1 MTLSPRKTMR
11 RRNFINGII
20 GLAVASPLMARAQ
33 QAERVRRLGVLM
45 PYAASDPQ
53 VQARFEALVH
63 GLQQLGWSDG
73 TNIKIDYRWSA
84 GNEDDIRKYAAE
96 LVALGPDVIFASG
109 SAGVGPMQRAIRT
122 IPIVFALVPDPVRA
136 GFVDS
141 MARPGGNITGF
152 TGYDYGIGAKGL
164 ELLRELRRA

>member
-1 MTLSPRKTMR
+1 MR
-11 RRNFINGII
+11 RRDFIAAFAGAAATWP
-20 GLAVASPLMARAQ
+20 LAARAQ
-33 QAERVRRLGVLM
+33 QPERVRRMGVLM

-53 VQARFEALVH
+53 VQARIKALLQ

-73 TNIKIDYRWSA
+73 SNIKIDYRWSA
-84 GNEDDIRKYAAE
+84 GNEDDTRKYAAE
-96 LVALGPDVIFASG
+96 LVALAPDVIFASS
-109 SAGVGPMQRAIRT
+109 SASVGPMQRATRT
-122 IPIVFALVPDPVRA
+122 IPIVFALVADPVRA